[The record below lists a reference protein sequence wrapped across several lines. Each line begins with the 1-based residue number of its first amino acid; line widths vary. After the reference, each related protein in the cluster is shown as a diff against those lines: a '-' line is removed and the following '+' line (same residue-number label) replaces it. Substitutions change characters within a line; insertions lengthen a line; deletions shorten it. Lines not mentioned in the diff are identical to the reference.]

1 MILDRRSLMAA
12 MGAAPAVSLPA
23 LARTRTDDAGVEAA
37 LDSVFER
44 FAPVGLGAALV
55 SREGVHA
62 SGVRGLRRRDGTE
75 PVRTTD
81 AWHLGSNTKAMTAVL
96 FARLVE
102 QGLADWEL
110 KLVDALP
117 GEHDP
122 AWADVRV
129 VDLMQHRAGLRD
141 DDVLGQAWLMTARGD
156 PATLPEQR
164 LAVAKKALAS
174 APGGTPGRFLY
185 GNANYMVAAAAME
198 AITGQDWQ
206 SLMVEQVF
214 GPLGI
219 TSAGFGAPRE
229 PAPWGHREMGGTTVS
244 LPPSHP
250 GSDNPAALGPA
261 GTVHMTLADY
271 GRFLAVFLN
280 DGQPLLQAASVARL
294 SQPAEGAPPAYGCGW
309 IVLNQP
315 WAGPDGATPGQ
326 VLAHDGSNTLWYASA
341 MVAPAR
347 GLALI
352 AVSNDGTTGAQAC
365 PALIRALIAGL
376 PAAGAAG
383 ASV

>member
-12 MGAAPAVSLPA
+12 MGAVPAVSLPV
-23 LARTRTDDAGVEAA
+23 LARTRTDDASVEAA

-44 FAPVGLGAALV
+44 YAPVGLGAALV
-55 SREGVHA
+55 SREGLVA
-62 SGVRGLRRRDGTE
+62 SGVRGLRRKDGTE
-75 PVRTTD
+75 PVLTTD

-102 QGLADWEL
+102 QGLADWDL

-117 GEHDP
+117 CEHDP

-129 VDLMQHRAGLRD
+129 VELMQHRAGLRD
-141 DDVLGQAWLMTARGD
+141 EDVLGQAWFMTARGD

-174 APGGTPGRFLY
+174 APGGTPGQFQY

-198 AITGQDWQ
+198 VITGQDWQ
-206 SLMVEQVF
+206 ALMVEQVF

-229 PAPWGHREMGGTTVS
+229 PASWGHLEQSGRMVS

-261 GTVHMTLADY
+261 GTVHMTLEDY

-280 DGQPLLQAASVARL
+280 DGLPLLQPESVARL
-294 SQPAEGAPPAYGCGW
+294 SQPAEGPPPAYGCGW

-315 WAGPDGATPGQ
+315 WASADGTTPGR
-326 VLAHDGSNTLWYASA
+326 VLAHDGSNTIWYATA
-341 MVAPAR
+341 AVAPAR
-347 GLALI
+347 NLALI
-352 AVSNDGTTGAQAC
+352 AVSNDGKAGAQAC
-365 PALIRALIAGL
+365 PALLRALIAGL
-376 PAAGAAG
+376 PVADSAP
-383 ASV
+383 VV

>member
-12 MGAAPAVSLPA
+12 MGAVPAVTLPT
-23 LARTRTDDAGVEAA
+23 LARARTGDAVFEAA

-55 SREGVHA
+55 SREGVYA
-62 SGVRGLRRRDGTE
+62 SGVRGVRRKDGTE
-75 PVRTTD
+75 PVLTTD

-102 QGLADWEL
+102 QGLADWDL

-129 VDLMQHRAGLRD
+129 VDLMQHRAGLKD
-141 DDVLGQAWLMTARGD
+141 DDVLGQAWFMTARGN
-156 PATLPEQR
+156 PATLPDQR
-164 LAVAKKALAS
+164 LAVARKALAS

-206 SLMVEQVF
+206 ALMVEQVF
-214 GPLGI
+214 EPLDI

-229 PAPWGHREMGGTTVS
+229 PAPWGHLEQSGRMVS

-250 GSDNPAALGPA
+250 NSDNPAALGPA
-261 GTVHMTLADY
+261 GTVHMTLEDY

-280 DGQPLLQAASVARL
+280 DGQPLLQPESVARL
-294 SQPAEGAPPAYGCGW
+294 SQPAEGPPPAYGCGW

-315 WAGPDGATPGQ
+315 WASADGTTPGR
-326 VLAHDGSNTLWYASA
+326 VLAHDGSNTIWYATA
-341 MVAPAR
+341 AVAPAR
-347 GLALI
+347 DLALI
-352 AVSNDGTTGAQAC
+352 AVSNDGTAGAQAC
-365 PALIRALIAGL
+365 PALLRALIAGL
-376 PAAGAAG
+376 PVAEAGG
-383 ASV
+383 VV

>member
-12 MGAAPAVSLPA
+12 LGAVPAVSLPA
-23 LARTRTDDAGVEAA
+23 LARTRTGDAVVEAA

-55 SREGVHA
+55 SREGLVA
-62 SGVRGLRRRDGTE
+62 SGVRGLRRKDGTE
-75 PVRTTD
+75 PVLTTD

-129 VDLMQHRAGLRD
+129 VELMQHRAGLRD
-141 DDVLGQAWLMTARGD
+141 EDVLGQAWFMTARGD

-206 SLMVEQVF
+206 ALMLEQVF
-214 GPLGI
+214 EPLGI

-229 PAPWGHREMGGTTVS
+229 PAPWGHLEQSGRMVS

-261 GTVHMTLADY
+261 GTVHMTLEDY

-280 DGQPLLQAASVARL
+280 DGLPLLQPESVARL
-294 SQPAEGAPPAYGCGW
+294 SQPAEGPPPAYGCGW

-315 WAGPDGATPGQ
+315 WASADGTTPGR
-326 VLAHDGSNTLWYASA
+326 VLAHDGSNTIWYATA
-341 MVAPAR
+341 AVAPAR
-347 GLALI
+347 NLALI
-352 AVSNDGTTGAQAC
+352 AVSNDGKAGAQAC
-365 PALIRALIAGL
+365 PALLRALIAGL
-376 PAAGAAG
+376 PVADSAP
-383 ASV
+383 VV

>member
-1 MILDRRSLMAA
+1 MILDRRTVLTA
-12 MGAAPAVSLPA
+12 MGATPATGLPGRSR
-23 LARTRTDDAGVEAA
+23 ARTGDEVLQAA

-44 FAPVGLGAALV
+44 TAPIALGAALM
-55 SREGVHA
+55 SREGLVA
-62 SGVRGLRRRDGTE
+62 SGVRGLRRKDGTE
-75 PVRTTD
+75 PVLTTD

-102 QGLADWEL
+102 QGHADWDL

-141 DDVLGQAWLMTARGD
+141 DDVLGQAWFMTARSN

-164 LAVAKKALAS
+164 LAVARKALAS
-174 APGGTPGRFLY
+174 GPGGAPGQFLY
-185 GNANYMVAAAAME
+185 GNASYMVAAAAME
-198 AITGQDWQ
+198 AIAGQDWQ
-206 SLMVEQVF
+206 ALMVEQVF
-214 GPLGI
+214 TPLGI
-219 TSAGFGAPRE
+219 TSAGFGSPRE
-229 PAPWGHREMGGTTVS
+229 PAPWGHLAQAGRTVS

-261 GTVHMTLADY
+261 GTVHMTLEDY

-280 DGQPLLQAASVARL
+280 DGQPLLQPASIERL
-294 SQPAEGAPPAYGCGW
+294 SQPAGGPPPAYGCGW

-315 WAGPDGATPGQ
+315 WASVDGTTPGP
-326 VLAHDGSNTLWYASA
+326 VLAHDGSNTVWYTTAV
-341 MVAPAR
+341 VAPAR
-347 GLALI
+347 GLALV
-352 AVSNDGTTGAQAC
+352 AVSNDGTAGARAC

-376 PAAGAAG
+376 PVADSAAVG
-383 ASV
+383 

>member
-1 MILDRRSLMAA
+1 MILDRRSLVAA
-12 MGAAPAVSLPA
+12 LGAAPAVALPT
-23 LARTRTDDAGVEAA
+23 LAAARAGDAVIEAA

-55 SREGVHA
+55 SRERVYA
-62 SGVRGLRRRDGTE
+62 SGVRGLRRKDGTE
-75 PVRTTD
+75 PVLTSD

-96 FARLVE
+96 FARLGE
-102 QGLADWEL
+102 QGGADWDL

-122 AWADVRV
+122 AWAEVRV

-141 DDVLGQAWLMTARGD
+141 EDVLGQAWFMTARGD

-164 LAVAKKALAS
+164 LTVARKALAS
-174 APGGTPGRFLY
+174 APGGAPGQFQY

-206 SLMVEQVF
+206 SMMVEQIF
-214 GPLGI
+214 SPLGI
-219 TSAGFGAPRE
+219 TSAGFGAPPE
-229 PAPWGHREMGGTTVS
+229 PAPWGHREMGGTHVS

-250 GSDNPAALGPA
+250 VSDNPAALGPA
-261 GTVHMTLADY
+261 GTVHMTLEDY

-280 DGQPLLQAASVARL
+280 DGQPLLQPASIARL
-294 SQPAEGAPPAYGCGW
+294 SEPAEGPPPAYGCGW

-315 WAGPDGATPGQ
+315 WASADGTTPGR
-326 VLAHDGSNTLWYASA
+326 VLAHDGSNTMWYASA
-341 MVAPAR
+341 AVAPDR
-347 GLALI
+347 GLALV
-352 AVSNDGTTGAQAC
+352 AVSNDGTAGAQAC
-365 PALIRALIAGL
+365 PALLRALIAGL
-376 PAAGAAG
+376 PVADSAAVG
-383 ASV
+383 

>member
-12 MGAAPAVSLPA
+12 MGAVPAVSLPV
-23 LARTRTDDAGVEAA
+23 LARTRTDDASVEAA

-44 FAPVGLGAALV
+44 YAPVGLGAALV
-55 SREGVHA
+55 SREGLVA
-62 SGVRGLRRRDGTE
+62 SGVRGLRRKDGTE
-75 PVRTTD
+75 PVLTTD

-102 QGLADWEL
+102 QGLADWDL

-117 GEHDP
+117 CEHDP

-129 VDLMQHRAGLRD
+129 VELMQHRAGLRD
-141 DDVLGQAWLMTARGD
+141 EDVLGQAWFMTARGD

-174 APGGTPGRFLY
+174 APGGTPGQFQY

-206 SLMVEQVF
+206 ALMVEQVF

-229 PAPWGHREMGGTTVS
+229 PASWGHLEQSGRMVA

-261 GTVHMTLADY
+261 GTVHMTLEDY

-280 DGQPLLQAASVARL
+280 DGLPLLQPESVARL
-294 SQPAEGAPPAYGCGW
+294 SQPAEGPPPAYGCGW

-315 WAGPDGATPGQ
+315 WASADGTTPGR
-326 VLAHDGSNTLWYASA
+326 VLAHDGSNTIWYATA
-341 MVAPAR
+341 AVAPAR
-347 GLALI
+347 NLALI
-352 AVSNDGTTGAQAC
+352 AVSNDGKAGAQAC
-365 PALIRALIAGL
+365 PALLRALIAGL
-376 PAAGAAG
+376 PVADSAP
-383 ASV
+383 VV

>member
-12 MGAAPAVSLPA
+12 MGAVPAVSLPA
-23 LARTRTDDAGVEAA
+23 LARTRTGDAVVEAA

-44 FAPVGLGAALV
+44 FAPVGLGAGLV
-55 SREGVHA
+55 SREGLVA
-62 SGVRGLRRRDGTE
+62 SGVRGLRRKDGTE
-75 PVRTTD
+75 PVLTTD

-102 QGLADWEL
+102 QGLADWDL

-129 VDLMQHRAGLRD
+129 VELMQHRAGLRD
-141 DDVLGQAWLMTARGD
+141 EDVLGQAWFMTARGD

-206 SLMVEQVF
+206 ALMLEQVF
-214 GPLGI
+214 EPLGI

-229 PAPWGHREMGGTTVS
+229 PAPWGHLEQSGRMVS

-261 GTVHMTLADY
+261 GTVHMTLEDY

-280 DGQPLLQAASVARL
+280 DGLPLLQPESVARL
-294 SQPAEGAPPAYGCGW
+294 SQPAEGPPPAYGCGW

-315 WAGPDGATPGQ
+315 WASADGTTPGR
-326 VLAHDGSNTLWYASA
+326 VLAHDGSNTIWYATA
-341 MVAPAR
+341 AVAPAR
-347 GLALI
+347 NLALI
-352 AVSNDGTTGAQAC
+352 AVSNDGKAGAQAC
-365 PALIRALIAGL
+365 PALLRALIAGL
-376 PAAGAAG
+376 PVADSAP
-383 ASV
+383 VV